1 MTADEMLTTLERWR
15 DAGWLRQLDVALA
28 RFVAETDAQAPPSL
42 LLATALVAHMEG
54 RGHTG
59 LLLSAVA
66 ATPEVALGWPEAG
79 LPELT
84 AALAGWPDDPALLRD
99 RWAPCSA
106 VEVDPMGEN
115 GACPLVLA
123 GPVLMLRRHWRE
135 EAVIGRHLGAMLQSH
150 SRFGPASAAFDP
162 GLARTLL
169 DRLFPV
175 PPQPAGADT
184 APPSSADPAS
194 PDWQK
199 IACALAL
206 RGRLTLVTGGPG
218 TGKTYTAARMLVAM
232 QALRAQA
239 APLRVGLTAPTG
251 KAAARLRQSIA
262 QALEPMRKAT
272 GDPLGLDAWAS
283 HLGPGRTLHALLGP
297 RPDSRR
303 FRHDA
308 SDPLALDVLIVD
320 EASMVHLGLM
330 ARLLDALPPSARLVL
345 LGDKDQLAS
354 VEAGA
359 VMGELCRH
367 AVIDAPAGPGV
378 TPAAD
383 DGSGLVG
390 APGRPGYDAQ
400 TVDWVRQISGEA
412 IPTTLHG
419 PGSALSQ
426 QTVMLRRSRRFD
438 GPIGHLAQRVHQ
450 GDPAGARSLLG
461 ANTGGAIA
469 MIEAADPRRAVHLAV
484 HGRHGG
490 APGHL
495 AHVRRLAHRP
505 AQATPHD
512 GMDRR
517 TAWERWVR
525 DVLEGFDRFRVLC
538 VRRDGTW
545 GVSGLNQAIE
555 QALARHGLP
564 VQAGEWYEGRPV
576 MVTRNDAALGVFN
589 GDIGIVLRGPEDDRT
604 LQAHFLEGDT
614 LRSIPVGRLPQVE
627 TAFAMTVHK
636 SQGSEFGH
644 VALVLPD
651 VDLPVLTRE
660 CVYTG
665 ITRARSALTLV
676 AHDPTLLDRALR
688 RPTLRVSGLGRRLQ
702 GIEA

>member
-1 MTADEMLTTLERWR
+1 MTADTMLATLERWC
-15 DAGWLRQLDVALA
+15 DAGWLRHLDVALA
-28 RFVAETDAQAPPSL
+28 RFVAETDPQAPPSL
-42 LLATALVAHMEG
+42 LLAAALVAHMEG

-59 LLLSAVA
+59 LLLPAVA
-66 ATPEVALGWPEAG
+66 SRPEVALGWPAAG
-79 LPELT
+79 LTDLS
-84 AALAGWPDDPALLRD
+84 AALAGWPDDPTGLQE

-106 VEVDPMGEN
+106 VEIDPADER
-115 GACPLVLA
+115 GASPLVLA

-135 EAVIGRHLGAMLQSH
+135 EAVIGRHLGAMLQGQGRH
-150 SRFGPASAAFDP
+150 EFGPARPDP
-162 GLARTLL
+162 GRARALL

-175 PPQPAGADT
+175 PPRPADDDPRPPTTAGPAD
-184 APPSSADPAS
+184 

-218 TGKTYTAARMLVAM
+218 TGKTYTAARVLVAM

-239 APLRVGLTAPTG
+239 APLRVGLAAPTG

-262 QALEPMRKAT
+262 QALEPMRKDAA
-272 GDPLGLDAWAS
+272 DPLGLNDWVP

-308 SDPLALDVLIVD
+308 SNPLALDVLIVD
-320 EASMVHLGLM
+320 EASMVHLGMM
-330 ARLLDALPPSARLVL
+330 ACLLDALPPSARLVL

-367 AVIDAPAGPGV
+367 AVIDAPAGPDG
-378 TPAAD
+378 TPAAP
-383 DGSGLVG
+383 SGTDPVD
-390 APGRPGYDAQ
+390 AIERPGYDAQ
-400 TVDWVRQISGEA
+400 TVAWVRQASGEA
-412 IPTTLHG
+412 IPASLHG
-419 PGSALSQ
+419 AGSALAQ
-426 QTVMLRRSRRFD
+426 HTVMLRRSRRFD
-438 GPIGHLAQRVHQ
+438 GPIGQLAQRVNL
-450 GDPAGARSLLG
+450 GDPAAARALFDGA
-461 ANTGGAIA
+461 ADGAIA
-469 MIEAADPRRAVHLAV
+469 MIEATDPRPVLHLAV
-484 HGRHGG
+484 HGRHDG
-490 APGHL
+490 APGYL

-505 AQATPHD
+505 AQTTQSD
-512 GMDRR
+512 GLDGR
-517 TAWERWVR
+517 AEWERWVR
-525 DVLEGFDRFRVLC
+525 DLLEGFDRFRVLC
-538 VRRDGTW
+538 VRRDGAW
-545 GVSGLNQAIE
+545 GVSGWNQAIE

-576 MVTRNDAALGVFN
+576 MVMRNDAALGVFN
-589 GDIGIVLRGPEDDRT
+589 GDIGLVLRGPGDDVT
-604 LQAHFLEGDT
+604 LRAHFLDGDT
-614 LRSIPVGRLPQVE
+614 LRAIPVGRLPQVE

-676 AHDPTLLDRALR
+676 APDPTLLDHALQ

-702 GIEA
+702 GLDA